1 MYVEAAVDGKQV
13 VAETLPAGTQRTLPL
28 AKDSVI
34 MRASIGSAVDV
45 TVNGSPPGP
54 SNGHRSRGAH
64 VETLDRD
71 RDRARR
77 FHIVSLGCAKNTV
90 DSEAMEQLLLAAGPP
105 PRGRRRRSA
114 DLLIVNTCGF
124 IESAKQESIDTLL
137 ELGRRKTGRP
147 EADRH
152 RLPGRA
158 LSARAGRRAADGS
171 TRSSARATG
180 RRCRAWSPSSK
191 KLRAPGSSLRLVELA
206 PQGELDLEM
215 PARRV
220 NGPSAYLKISDGCD
234 QRCAFCAI
242 PFMKGNHRSKPAE
255 LILREV
261 GELLEQGVREVVLVG
276 QDTTRY
282 GHDLGQRD
290 GLAALLEQITDRY
303 PELPW
308 IRVMYAY
315 PRHVTE
321 RFLGVLRE
329 RPQVL
334 PYLDMPLQH
343 THPWT
348 LARMRRPHRDIDD
361 LVGWMRERVPGLV
374 LRTTFIV
381 GFPGETEA
389 EFEYLLES
397 VQRLRF
403 DRVGVFTYSDEDGTA
418 AFEHAGPGAGRRK
431 APPPRAADGRRAR
444 HHASRRTARLIGSG
458 ARGADRG
465 PARRLARRGTPGEA
479 YRDAP
484 EVDGLVLVKAA
495 AAAGRRDGA
504 GAHRARSGLRPA
516 GPARVTPA

>member
-1 MYVEAAVDGKQV
+1 
-13 VAETLPAGTQRTLPL
+13 
-28 AKDSVI
+28 
-34 MRASIGSAVDV
+34 
-45 TVNGSPPGP
+45 
-54 SNGHRSRGAH
+54 
-64 VETLDRD
+64 VETLIAPQ
-71 RDRARR
+71 ART

-90 DSEAMEQLLLAAGPP
+90 DSEAMEQLLLASGH
-105 PRGRRRRSA
+105 RRAATPSDA

-137 ELGRRKTGRP
+137 ELG
-147 EADRH
+147 ADK
-152 RLPGRA
+152 RA
-158 LSARAGRRAADGS
+158 DQKLI
-171 TRSSARATG
+171 ATG
-180 RRCRAWSPSSK
+180 CLVERYPHDLARELPQIDAFVGARNWASLPSVVSQ
-191 KLRAPGSSLRLVELA
+191 LEEARAPGSSLSLVELA
-206 PQGELDLEM
+206 PPGELDLEI
-215 PARRV
+215 ATRCV

-261 GELLEQGVREVVLVG
+261 GQLLDQGVREVVLVG

-290 GLAALLEQITDRY
+290 GLAVLLEQITDAF
-303 PELPW
+303 PQLPW
-308 IRVMYAY
+308 LRIMYAY

-348 LARMRRPHRDIDD
+348 LARMRRPHRDTDD
-361 LVGWMRERVPGLV
+361 LVNWMRDRVPRLV

-389 EFEYLLES
+389 EFESLLES
-397 VQRLRF
+397 VRRLRF

-418 AFEHAGPGAGRRK
+418 AFGMPGRVPETEKRRRRGRLM
-431 APPPRAADGRRAR
+431 AAAR
-444 HHASRRTARLIGSG
+444 DVTVESNRRLIGSELDVLIEG
-458 ARGADRG
+458 RPEDGSAWYAGRS
-465 PARRLARRGTPGEA
+465 

-484 EVDGLVLVKAA
+484 EVDGLVLVKAERLPV
-495 AAAGRRDGA
+495 GEIVRVQIE
-504 GAHRARSGLRPA
+504 RALA
-516 GPARVTPA
+516 YDLLARLP